1 MAIDNQI
8 APALME
14 QGPQRANFRCLL
26 FAPVPSATIDVR
38 FGRLE
43 AEVLA
48 SEAGRSFEAT
58 SDHLTTA
65 NDFRF

>member
-1 MAIDNQI
+1 MAY
-8 APALME
+8 
-14 QGPQRANFRCLL
+14 
-26 FAPVPSATIDVR
+26 
-38 FGRLE
+38 FGGLAIQLSGFQAAGYGFQDLRYGLE

-58 SDHLTTA
+58 SDHLTAA